1 MEVRIL
7 NNKELKAFIIAFI
20 NKKEKESSNI
30 NYIEYSYYELK
41 VKYGLTEEQ
50 IDEVLRVSRDYFE
63 NKNYNVYFT
72 NAEFQYNG
80 QKRKVETNDYMIAIK
95 LLITKKNIRNFICQ
109 RINLVL

>member
-63 NKNYNVYFT
+63 NKNYDVFFT
-72 NAEFQYNG
+72 NAEFQYKG
-80 QKRKVETNDYMIAIK
+80 QKRKVETNNYLMV
-95 LLITKKNIRNFICQ
+95 LKNIK
-109 RINLVL
+109 

>member
-1 MEVRIL
+1 MSD
-7 NNKELKAFIIAFI
+7 KELKSFIIAFI
-20 NKKEKESSNI
+20 NKKEKESSNR

-95 LLITKKNIRNFICQ
+95 Q
-109 RINLVL
+109 

>member
-1 MEVRIL
+1 MRIL
-7 NNKELKAFIIAFI
+7 NDKELKSFIIAFI
-20 NKKEKESSNI
+20 HKKEKENSNR

-72 NAEFQYNG
+72 NAEFEWYG

-95 LLITKKNIRNFICQ
+95 Q
-109 RINLVL
+109 

>member
-1 MEVRIL
+1 MIIKIYLWFRMEVRIL

-95 LLITKKNIRNFICQ
+95 Q
-109 RINLVL
+109 

>member
-1 MEVRIL
+1 M
-7 NNKELKAFIIAFI
+7 NDKELKSFIIAFI
-20 NKKEKESSNI
+20 HKKEKESSNR

-72 NAEFQYNG
+72 NAEFEWYG

-95 LLITKKNIRNFICQ
+95 Q
-109 RINLVL
+109 

>member
-1 MEVRIL
+1 MRIL
-7 NNKELKAFIIAFI
+7 NDKELKSFIIAFI
-20 NKKEKESSNI
+20 HKKEKESSNR

-72 NAEFQYNG
+72 NAEFEWYG

-95 LLITKKNIRNFICQ
+95 Q
-109 RINLVL
+109 

>member
-1 MEVRIL
+1 M
-7 NNKELKAFIIAFI
+7 NDKELKSFIIAFI
-20 NKKEKESSNI
+20 HKKEKESSNR

-95 LLITKKNIRNFICQ
+95 Q
-109 RINLVL
+109 

>member
-1 MEVRIL
+1 MIIKIYLWFRMEVRIL
-7 NNKELKAFIIAFI
+7 NNKELKAFIIDFI

-63 NKNYNVYFT
+63 NKNYDVYFT

-80 QKRKVETNDYMIAIK
+80 QKRKVETNDYMVAIK
-95 LLITKKNIRNFICQ
+95 Q
-109 RINLVL
+109 

>member
-7 NNKELKAFIIAFI
+7 NNKELKAFIIEFI
-20 NKKEKESSNI
+20 NKKEKESENKD
-30 NYIEYSYYELK
+30 YIEYSYYELK

-95 LLITKKNIRNFICQ
+95 Q
-109 RINLVL
+109 